1 MNQSKEVL
9 YLLGMN
15 SKSKHID
22 GGEEGKCCILNWAQ
36 NMNEIG
42 IYNSSIYPS
51 RRREKKER
59 VSGSGM
65 QIPNAAK
72 YSKST
77 NQARAAP
84 TKE

>member
-1 MNQSKEVL
+1 
-9 YLLGMN
+9 
-15 SKSKHID
+15 
-22 GGEEGKCCILNWAQ
+22 
-36 NMNEIG
+36 MNEIG

-51 RRREKKER
+51 RREKKER